1 MSWVRFPSPA
11 PRRRR
16 LAYKRARRFG
26 GKSEGL
32 GEHCRDATLRRSTAK
47 ERALGM
53 GESMSE
59 QSGRRTGWSWWYL
72 LFVVQVAAVIW
83 PPLYNRIEPTWIGM
97 PFFYWYQLL
106 WVIVGAVLTA
116 IVYFAT
122 ED

>member
-1 MSWVRFPSPA
+1 VP
-11 PRRRR
+11 
-16 LAYKRARRFG
+16 L
-26 GKSEGL
+26 GKHLKGV
-32 GEHCRDATLRRSTAK
+32 GAGT
-47 ERALGM
+47 

-59 QSGRRTGWSWWYL
+59 RSRRTGWSWWYL
-72 LFVVQVAAVIW
+72 LFVVQVAAVVW
-83 PPLYNRIEPTWIGM
+83 PPLYNRVEPAWIGM

>member
-1 MSWVRFPSPA
+1 
-11 PRRRR
+11 
-16 LAYKRARRFG
+16 
-26 GKSEGL
+26 
-32 GEHCRDATLRRSTAK
+32 
-47 ERALGM
+47 M
-53 GESMSE
+53 GEFMSE
-59 QSGRRTGWSWWYL
+59 QSRRRTGWSWWYL

-116 IVYFAT
+116 VVYFAT